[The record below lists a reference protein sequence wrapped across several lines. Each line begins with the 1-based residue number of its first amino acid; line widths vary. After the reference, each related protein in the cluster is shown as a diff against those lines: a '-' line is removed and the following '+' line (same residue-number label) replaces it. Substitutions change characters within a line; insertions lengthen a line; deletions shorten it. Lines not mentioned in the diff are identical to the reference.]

1 MDGILFG
8 QITTE
13 PFLTTIKTQTHRD
26 SKMDVCVL
34 LLIYPLKNIVQTFQ
48 IMPSLIH
55 DRMCWECEV

>member
-55 DRMCWECEV
+55 